1 MAPTRGKNQTL
12 VDDLIGFLV
21 PSCFPVILLPQHM
34 PSLPSLLLSQR
45 LSPLGKHSA
54 RSPLH
59 GGVGRGK
66 DCSAGRSLS
75 LPARSSDSALDTL
88 PALTPG
94 LVMSGAR
101 EGGLS
106 ATAGARSP
114 RRPRPEVWLAVC
126 KRDYEQNTSA
136 VKMSQLPGKSQ
147 QFPSST
153 TAPSFLCLIP
163 NCFESHPC
171 AHSPGSAARCPP
183 SAASPR
189 PPTPHLH
196 GTVLLLEAEP

>member
-1 MAPTRGKNQTL
+1 MFSCHPASPAHAKSAVPPAQPASQPPRKAFSKVSPSRRGGKGQRL
-12 VDDLIGFLV
+12 QCWALA
-21 PSCFPVILLPQHM
+21 FPARPQ
-34 PSLPSLLLSQR
+34 LR
-45 LSPLGKHSA
+45 LSPGHAA
-54 RSPLH
+54 RTDSRASD
-59 GGVGRGK
+59 V
-66 DCSAGRSLS
+66 RSK
-75 LPARSSDSALDTL
+75 
-88 PALTPG
+88 G
-94 LVMSGAR
+94 
-101 EGGLS
+101 GGLS

-153 TAPSFLCLIP
+153 TAPSFLCLVP